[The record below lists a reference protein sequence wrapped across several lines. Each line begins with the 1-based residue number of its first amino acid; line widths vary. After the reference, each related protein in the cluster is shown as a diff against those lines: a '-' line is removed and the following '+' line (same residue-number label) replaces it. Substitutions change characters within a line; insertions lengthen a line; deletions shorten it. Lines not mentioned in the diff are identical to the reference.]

1 MSRSTADR
9 GKRRMEHGAIRSP
22 TATEETYL
30 VRALDVVSA
39 EGSH

>member
-1 MSRSTADR
+1 MD
-9 GKRRMEHGAIRSP
+9 HGAIRFA
-22 TATEETYL
+22 TATGETYF